1 MKSKEVVRQELGNK
15 TAQQFLKESLQVKDI
30 EVVKKELN
38 ETKGKD
44 EKETMQKRIGFLK
57 SIIKDENYKEIK
69 GEILR
74 ELAPLVEKVDKKTYT
89 LIYDSLNE
97 GIEPIYFWVLDF
109 MADSKPTGLKLDV
122 WKGKEEYEAS
132 ASSGYFGEMGQRTSL
147 MQQKAME
154 YLGAI
159 NNVIKSI
166 LNLIYDLR

>member
-74 ELAPLVEKVDKKTYT
+74 ELAPLVEKVDKK
-89 LIYDSLNE
+89 
-97 GIEPIYFWVLDF
+97 
-109 MADSKPTGLKLDV
+109 
-122 WKGKEEYEAS
+122 
-132 ASSGYFGEMGQRTSL
+132 
-147 MQQKAME
+147 
-154 YLGAI
+154 
-159 NNVIKSI
+159 I
-166 LNLIYDLR
+166 LNHDYSLLLRKVCFLLFLANWDICIVFMTKSSYNKLIQYARSYREFCPPGPLLPLILRTFYP